1 MGAEAGGVAALT
13 PYERVYID
21 SMVFIYHFEGSP
33 KYSPL
38 TRRILRMVESEMIS
52 GVTST
57 LALMEILVKP
67 LRAANTRAVRDY
79 KYLVTSFPGMTLRAV
94 DVEVAEKASELRA
107 KYNVRA
113 PDAIHAA
120 TSIVERADAFI
131 TSDVRIQ
138 RISEVNVR
146 LLSELGE

>member
-1 MGAEAGGVAALT
+1 
-13 PYERVYID
+13 
-21 SMVFIYHFEGSP
+21 
-33 KYSPL
+33 
-38 TRRILRMVESEMIS
+38 MIG

-67 LRAANTRAVRDY
+67 LRAVNTRAVRDY
-79 KYLVTSFPGMTLRAV
+79 TYLITSFPGMTMRAV

-120 TSIVERADAFI
+120 TSIVEGADAFI
-131 TSDVRIQ
+131 TNDARLQ
-138 RISEVNVR
+138 RIAEVNVL
-146 LLSELGE
+146 LLSRLE